1 MSTLVDKFRWYNNHC
16 KTKVGKLEVLYLPDI
31 ICIFLLMNVEKNKH
45 IVSGNYTGTPFRG
58 GGEDVDVVEVCDGGV
73 CGIATHSRDKSR

>member
-1 MSTLVDKFRWYNNHC
+1 
-16 KTKVGKLEVLYLPDI
+16 
-31 ICIFLLMNVEKNKH
+31 MNVEKNKH